1 MGICS
6 LPIFWVVLLI
16 RTMLSCGTVERLTIL
31 FAFRTFKRV
40 LHLPQSWQMH
50 KGTRYGGC
58 LKIEYLKIE
67 YPMFNGLYHI
77 FVMVMKIT
85 ITGAPRKWPRNPP
98 RPLRWPLGGQSPNPL
113 PVPGAADAKG
123 GNAMGISWEAA
134 PCRCGFPP
142 KYWE

>member
-1 MGICS
+1 MDYI
-6 LPIFWVVLLI
+6 IF
-16 RTMLSCGTVERLTIL
+16 LSWL
-31 FAFRTFKRV
+31 F
-40 LHLPQSWQMH
+40 P
-50 KGTRYGGC
+50 
-58 LKIEYLKIE
+58 
-67 YPMFNGLYHI
+67 
-77 FVMVMKIT
+77 MKIT